1 MNKIE
6 ENIKNEVNLL
16 LSIIELPK
24 NYTKDR
30 ERYLTILKNQKNFA
44 NYSDRKRE
52 IFSYSLNTHK
62 SYIEKHSQYSYLE
75 YDLLRRKAYK
85 TLKCYETEVLT
96 SKRNKSN
103 KDLEILLESLMKNNL
118 LLNSIITT
126 LIEKLSVYAYKS
138 KNAELVNDF
147 KYHQNQ
153 LKKILS
159 EINE

>member
-6 ENIKNEVNLL
+6 LNIKNEVNLL

-24 NYTKDR
+24 NYIKDR

-44 NYSDRKRE
+44 IFSDGKRE

-62 SYIEKHSQYSYLE
+62 SYIEKYSQYSYLE

-85 TLKCYETEVLT
+85 TLKYYKTEVIS
-96 SKRNKSN
+96 SKKNN
-103 KDLEILLESLMKNNL
+103 NHKDLEILLDSLMKNNL

-126 LIEKLSVYAYKS
+126 LVEKLSVYAHKS
-138 KNAELVNDF
+138 KNAELINDF